1 MQYNLELDNIIS
13 EIKDKRYKR
22 VLLQL
27 ADGLKPEAK
36 EIVDKIK
43 EETSAEVLIWL
54 GDCYGACDIPLGLDM
69 LEIDLV
75 VQFGHNLFRKQE
87 GW

>member
-1 MQYNLELDNIIS
+1 MQYDLEIKNIID
-13 EIKDKRYKR
+13 EIKDKRHKR

-36 EIVDKIK
+36 EIVDTIRK
-43 EETSAEVLIWL
+43 ETPAEVLIWL
-54 GDCYGACDIPLGLDM
+54 GDCYGACDIPLGLEM